1 MTPALLSTTEAF
13 LQGCRDLD
21 RTLRREDR
29 CAPTDLE
36 KHVLSTTF
44 WDISDVLAAPPEGGW
59 SADTGRALRIAL
71 GPWLWRSQVW
81 YRAAWKPH
89 GYAGDYQMLELMYDL
104 EGNAFDARTQ
114 PGVLNALDA
123 LLATLHCVQGLWH
136 RRAFYRSLLASEHA
150 RRGGRLRVL
159 DVACGGAR
167 YTRDFLEGVEADS
180 GDTRGIHLTLV
191 DQDAS
196 ALAFCEDH
204 ALAPWRERVRTLS
217 APIQRLPRLLQ
228 EGGYDVVLSTGL
240 YDYLD
245 APTARALSAHLGGL
259 LAPGGVL
266 AVSNYTPSDP
276 SRHIRAWITD
286 WHLIMREAHALRRLL
301 PDALDVTA
309 ESSPERTLAYA
320 LGRKA

>member
-21 RTLRREDR
+21 RILRRENR

-36 KHVLSTTF
+36 KHTLATAF
-44 WDISDVLAAPPEGGW
+44 WDVSDVLAAPPEGGW
-59 SADTGRALRIAL
+59 VADTGDALRAAL

-81 YRAAWKPH
+81 YRATWKPH
-89 GYAGDYQMLELMYDL
+89 GYAGDYRMLERMYDL
-104 EGNAFDARTQ
+104 EGCAFDDRTQ

-136 RRAFYRSLLASEHA
+136 RRAFYRALLTREHT

-167 YTRDFLEGVEADS
+167 YIRDFLEGVEAGC

-204 ALAPWRERVRTLS
+204 ALSPWRERLRTLS
-217 APIQRLPRLLQ
+217 LPIQHLPRRLR

-245 APTARALSAHLGGL
+245 DPTARALSAHLGGL

-286 WHLIMREAHALRRLL
+286 WHLIERDRDRLVRLL
-301 PDALDVTA
+301 PEALEVTTTA
-309 ESSPERTLAYA
+309 SPERTLAYA
-320 LGRKA
+320 LGREA